1 MHETFITTRV
11 IEHGGRC
18 DCELLA
24 QAMHIDP
31 SAISFEYCRNV
42 LQKRWRMTCRHG
54 RPEPRL
60 AATGASEH
68 WRDIGQLDPIKA
80 ILISNDATED

>member
-1 MHETFITTRV
+1 MRETFVPTRV

-24 QAMHIDP
+24 QAMRIDP

-54 RPEPRL
+54 HPESTP
-60 AATGASEH
+60 AAAWASEH
-68 WRDIGQLDPIKA
+68 WRDIGQLDPVKA
-80 ILISNDATED
+80 ILISNDATEE